1 MAERRRIIST
11 PGDRRD
17 PARRGPG
24 TVVLSFVLHI
34 VAGLLLI
41 QLTFIPAD
49 WVADFLRDN
58 PPTPVERI
66 GFLQLPRG
74 EAPRE
79 APRRGGDNRPLS
91 NAPAPASQPL
101 PVLPVEIPT
110 TLPPIPTRPL
120 RASAEVGNGP
130 LVGGGGDTRG
140 VRPSYSDPR
149 LWVPS
154 APVLTAPLAAT
165 ARLDSTMAPIYRE
178 LADSMRRAAGG
189 RDPNDWTVKLG
200 GQKYGID
207 KNFIRLG
214 PVSIPTPL
222 LALLPLNQSA
232 NPAAIERDR
241 RLSSMRAE
249 ILQQS
254 ARAARDEDFRSAVKA
269 LRERKEK
276 ERADAKKADLP
287 PAKIV
292 PEATPATP
300 R

>member
-11 PGDRRD
+11 PGERRD

-24 TVVLSFVLHI
+24 TVVLSVVVHV
-34 VAGLLLI
+34 VAALVLI
-41 QLTFIPAD
+41 QLTFLPSD
-49 WVADFLRDN
+49 WIADFMREH

-74 EAPRE
+74 APPTE

-91 NAPAPASQPL
+91 NAPAAASQPL
-101 PVLPVEIPT
+101 PVMPVEIPSS
-110 TLPPIPTRPL
+110 LPPIPTRPL

-154 APVLTAPLAAT
+154 SPTLTAPLAAP
-165 ARLDSTMAPIYRE
+165 ARLDSAMAPLYRE

-189 RDPNDWTVKLG
+189 RDPSDWTMKIG

-222 LALLPLNQSA
+222 LALLPLNQAA
-232 NPAAIERDR
+232 NPTAVDRDR

-276 ERADAKKADLP
+276 ERADAKKADVP

-292 PEATPATP
+292 PEGTPVTP

>member
-1 MAERRRIIST
+1 MAARRRIIST

-24 TVVLSFVLHI
+24 TVALSFLLHV
-34 VAGLLLI
+34 VAALVLI
-41 QLTFIPAD
+41 QLTFIPSD
-49 WVADFLRDN
+49 WIAGFMRDH

-74 EAPRE
+74 ETPRE
-79 APRRGGDNRPLS
+79 APRRGGDNRALS
-91 NAPAPASQPL
+91 NAPAAASQPL

-110 TLPPIPTRPL
+110 SLPPIPTRRL

-154 APVLTAPLAAT
+154 APTLTAPLAAP
-165 ARLDSTMAPIYRE
+165 ARLDSAMAPLYRE

-189 RDPNDWTVKLG
+189 RDPNDWTVKVG

-222 LALLPLNQSA
+222 LALLPLNQAA
-232 NPAAIERDR
+232 NPSAVDRDR

-276 ERADAKKADLP
+276 ERADAKKAEVP

-292 PEATPATP
+292 PEGTAVTP

>member
-1 MAERRRIIST
+1 MTAPRRIIST

-24 TVVLSFVLHI
+24 TVALSFVLHL
-34 VAGLLLI
+34 VAVVVLI
-41 QLTFIPAD
+41 QLTFTPSGWIAG
-49 WVADFLRDN
+49 FMREH

-74 EAPRE
+74 ETPRE

-91 NAPAPASQPL
+91 NAPAAVAQPL
-101 PVLPVEIPT
+101 PVLPIDIPT
-110 TLPPIPTRPL
+110 TLPPIPTRRL
-120 RASAEVGNGP
+120 RASAELGNGP

-154 APVLTAPLAAT
+154 SPALTAPLAAP
-165 ARLDSTMAPIYRE
+165 ARLDSAMAPLYRE

-189 RDPNDWTVKLG
+189 RDPDDWTFQIG

-207 KNFIRLG
+207 KKFIRLG

-222 LALLPLNQSA
+222 LALLPLNQAA
-232 NPAAIERDR
+232 NPAAVERDR

-254 ARAARDEDFRSAVKA
+254 ARAARDADFRSAVKA

-292 PEATPATP
+292 PEGTPSTP
-300 R
+300 Q